1 MEYDRVSLEDWQRN
15 QPLSVLQL
23 DKADRVVLRI
33 AGKVFLPCSLHTKF
47 VGRWV
52 MGVSSVLCLAISV
65 R

>member
-33 AGKVFLPCSLHTKF
+33 AGKVLHFAVCPGLGKTF
-47 VGRWV
+47 
-52 MGVSSVLCLAISV
+52 
-65 R
+65 